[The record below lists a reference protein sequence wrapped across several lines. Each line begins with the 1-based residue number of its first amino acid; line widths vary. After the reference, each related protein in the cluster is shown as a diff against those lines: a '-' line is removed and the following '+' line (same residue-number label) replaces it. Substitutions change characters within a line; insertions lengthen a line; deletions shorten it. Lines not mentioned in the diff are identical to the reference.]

1 MSLSVGRE
9 TNREFYA
16 PVNVH
21 DFHKKKYFYK
31 NFIVL
36 ELER

>member
-1 MSLSVGRE
+1 MSVSISRE
-9 TNREFYA
+9 ANRVFYA
-16 PVNVH
+16 PADVH

-36 ELER
+36 ER